1 MRTANSRVVHPKIVH
16 LTISFAVVFVSL
28 LFALQTGAVSVDWND
43 WLNLR
48 TIAFSFVGGDLA
60 HVLIDGD
67 SYVLWYLRMPRVLL
81 AVLIGACLGLSGAL
95 VQGLF
100 RNPLSD
106 PSLLGVTTGAAC
118 AAALTIVVFSE
129 FATTVSANVR
139 FWLLPIVSF
148 SGAFLTCMF
157 LNVSSRWLTPGSI
170 AGLLLLGIA
179 LNALGVAI
187 IGLCTYLATDE
198 QLRNLSFW
206 TLGSLAGASWTMVFV
221 AGFLLAGA
229 FLWARSLAYR
239 LNALSLGD
247 VTASH
252 LGVVVTRLR
261 WTVSVLV
268 ALLAGLAVAFC
279 GVIGFVGLIA
289 PHLARSLVGSDQRA
303 LLPFSLLFGSLL
315 MLAADT
321 MARTVAIP
329 AEIPVGIFTALL
341 GGPFLMLLLRT
352 KRHQVG

>member
-1 MRTANSRVVHPKIVH
+1 MRKAN
-16 LTISFAVVFVSL
+16 LTIPLVVVFLSV
-28 LFALQTGAVSVDWND
+28 LFALHVGAVRLGWDD
-43 WLNLR
+43 WLRLK
-48 TIAFSFVGGDLA
+48 TIAFSLVGSDLIPFP
-60 HVLIDGD
+60 IDGD
-67 SYVLWYLRMPRVLL
+67 TYVLWYLRIPRVLL
-81 AVLIGACLGLSGAL
+81 AVLIGGCLGLSGTL

-118 AAALTIVVFSE
+118 AAALTIVMFSE
-129 FATTVSANVR
+129 QSIALSADVR
-139 FWLLPIVSF
+139 LWLLPFVSF
-148 SGAFLTCMF
+148 SGALMTCLL
-157 LNVSSRWLTPGSI
+157 LNASSRWLTPGSI

-179 LNALGVAI
+179 LNALGVAV
-187 IGLCTYLATDE
+187 IGLCTYFATDE
-198 QLRNLSFW
+198 QLRSLSFW
-206 TLGSLAGASWTMVFV
+206 TLGSLAGANWFMVL
-221 AGFLLAGA
+221 ATGFILICA
-229 FLWARSLAYR
+229 FLCARTLAYR

-247 VTASH
+247 VTAAH

-261 WTVSVLV
+261 WCVSVLV

-289 PHLARSLVGSDQRA
+289 PHLARTIVGSDQRVLA
-303 LLPFSLLFGSLL
+303 PFSVLFGALL

-321 MARTVAIP
+321 LARTVAIP

-341 GGPFLMLLLRT
+341 GGPFLIFLLRA